1 MLLTANS
8 RREPATFF
16 DSAHEEQSDASPAGS
31 DKGLSH
37 VSLYLKAV
45 QPPEPHLNLDHIRNF
60 CIVAHI
66 DHGKSTLADRLIEAT
81 GMLQKREMKA
91 QVLDTLDLERERGIT
106 IKLNAVRM
114 TYVAKD
120 GSSYELNL
128 IDTPGH
134 VDFTYEVSRSLAACE
149 GAILVVDASQG
160 IQAQTL
166 SNLFLA
172 MDAGLEIIPVLN
184 KIDLPGAE
192 PEKRKQ
198 EVHDLLGV
206 DPDEILL
213 VSAKEGLGIP
223 ELLEQIVRKV
233 PPPQGNAKGPLRA
246 LIYDSYYDKYRGAI
260 PSVRVVDGTI
270 KVGTKITFGAS
281 ESVYEVAEVGYNQ
294 LRQVKTDRLGP
305 GEVGYVVANVRS
317 VKETRAGDTIFD
329 ATNRAPEP
337 LPGYRD
343 VRSFVFA
350 GIYPTD
356 TQNYET
362 LRDALEKLQLNDASL
377 HYEPETS
384 TALGFGFRC
393 GFLGLLHMEI
403 VQERLEREY
412 ELDLVTTVPSVEY
425 RVYRTDG
432 EMQLI
437 ENPSLMPPSTVIDY
451 VEEPYVKARIMAPS
465 DYIGPIMTLGTER
478 RGVYKNMTYLDQ
490 TRVEFD
496 WEFPLGEIILD
507 FFDRLKTISRGYA
520 SLDYEMLEYRQ
531 SDLVK
536 LDMLING
543 DPVDAFSVIIHRDKA
558 YEWGRKIADKLKELI
573 PRQLFEVAIQAAVG
587 QKIIARTTVKPL
599 RKDVLAKC
607 YGGDIS
613 RKRKLLEKQKE
624 GKKRMK
630 QVGSVE
636 IPQEAFLA
644 VLQVD

>member
-1 MLLTANS
+1 MT
-8 RREPATFF
+8 
-16 DSAHEEQSDASPAGS
+16 Q
-31 DKGLSH
+31 LS
-37 VSLYLKAV
+37 L
-45 QPPEPHLNLDHIRNF
+45 IRNF

-66 DHGKSTLADRLIEAT
+66 DHGKSTLADRLIEET

-91 QVLDTLDLERERGIT
+91 QVMDTLDLERERGIT

-114 TYVAKD
+114 SYDAKD
-120 GSSYELNL
+120 GVTYELNL

-172 MDAGLEIIPVLN
+172 MEAGLEIIPILN

-192 PEKRKQ
+192 PEKRRQ
-198 EVHDLLGV
+198 EVVDLIGCAPE
-206 DPDEILL
+206 DILL

-223 ELLEQIVRKV
+223 ELLEEVVKKV
-233 PPPQGNAKGPLRA
+233 PPPKGAVDGQLRA

-260 PSVRVVDGTI
+260 PSVRVVDGTL
-270 KVGTKITFGAS
+270 KKGMKIAFGAS
-281 ESVYEVAEVGYNQ
+281 ESVYEVLEVGYNQ
-294 LRQVKTDRLGP
+294 LRQVPAKQLTA
-305 GEVGYVVANVRS
+305 GEVGYVVAS
-317 VKETRAGDTIFD
+317 VKSVRETRAGDTIFD
-329 ATNRAPEP
+329 AENKATEA
-337 LPGYRD
+337 LPGYQA

-350 GIYPTD
+350 GIFPTD
-356 TQNYET
+356 TQQYED
-362 LRDALEKLQLNDASL
+362 LRDALERLQLNDASL
-377 HYEPETS
+377 NYLPETS

-403 VQERLEREY
+403 VKERLEREFD
-412 ELDLVTTVPSVEY
+412 LDLVTTVPSVEY
-425 RVYRTDG
+425 HVKKTDG
-432 EMQLI
+432 EDVVV
-437 ENPSLMPPSTVIDY
+437 ENPALMPPAGSIDY
-451 VEEPYVKARIMAPS
+451 IEEPYVKARIMVPTE
-465 DYIGPIMTLGTER
+465 YIGPIMTLGTDR
-478 RGVYKNMTYLDQ
+478 RGEYKGMNYIDTA
-490 TRVEFD
+490 RVEID

-507 FFDRLKTISRGYA
+507 FFDKLKSISRGYA
-520 SLDYEMLEYRQ
+520 SLDYELIGYRK
-531 SDLVK
+531 SDLQR

-543 DPVDAFSVIIHRDKA
+543 DPIDAFSVIVHVDKA
-558 YEWGRKIADKLKELI
+558 YEWGRKVADKLKDLI
-573 PRQLFEVAIQAAVG
+573 PRQLFEVAIQAALG
-587 QKIIARTTVKPL
+587 QKVIARSTVKPL
-599 RKDVLAKC
+599 RKHVLAKS

>member
-1 MLLTANS
+1 M
-8 RREPATFF
+8 
-16 DSAHEEQSDASPAGS
+16 
-31 DKGLSH
+31 K
-37 VSLYLKAV
+37 
-45 QPPEPHLNLDHIRNF
+45 LDHIRNF

-66 DHGKSTLADRLIEAT
+66 DHGKSTLADRLIEET

-114 TYVAKD
+114 TYRAQNGQD
-120 GSSYELNL
+120 YELNL

-172 MDAGLEIIPVLN
+172 MDAGLEIIPILN

-192 PEKRKQ
+192 PERRAQ
-198 EVHDLLGV
+198 EVSDLLGV
-206 DPDEILL
+206 DPDQILR
-213 VSAKEGLGIP
+213 VSAKAGIGIR
-223 ELLEQIVRKV
+223 ELLEAVVSTV
-233 PPPQGNAKGPLRA
+233 PAPVGDADAPLRA

-260 PSVRVVDGTI
+260 PSVRVVDGVL
-270 KVGTKITFGAS
+270 KKGTKITFGAS
-281 ESVYEVAEVGYNQ
+281 ESVYEVDEVGYNQ
-294 LRQVKTDRLGP
+294 LRQVETDQLGP
-305 GEVGYVVANVRS
+305 GEVGYVVASVRS
-317 VKETRAGDTIFD
+317 VSETRAGDTIFD
-329 ATNRAPEP
+329 ANNRALEA
-337 LPGYRD
+337 LPGYQE

-350 GIYPTD
+350 GMYPTD
-356 TQNYET
+356 TQQYET
-362 LRDALEKLQLNDASL
+362 LRDALEKLKLNDASL
-377 HYEPETS
+377 NYQPETS

-403 VQERLEREY
+403 VQERLTREFD
-412 ELDLVTTVPSVEY
+412 LDLVQTVPSVEY
-425 RVYRTDG
+425 RVHKTDG
-432 EMQLI
+432 TMELV
-437 ENPSLMPPSTVIDY
+437 ENPALMPNTAVIERI
-451 VEEPYVKARIMAPS
+451 EEPYVKARIMAPA

-490 TRVEFD
+490 QRVEFD

-507 FFDRLKTISRGYA
+507 FFDRLKSISRGYA
-520 SLDYEMLEYRQ
+520 SLDYEMLEYRA
-531 SDLVK
+531 SDLVR

-543 DPVDAFSVIIHRDKA
+543 DPIDAFSVICHTDKA
-558 YEWGRKIADKLKELI
+558 YDWGRKIADKLKELI
-573 PRQLFEVAIQAAVG
+573 PRQLFEVVIQAAIGTKV
-587 QKIIARTTVKPL
+587 IARQTVKAV

-630 QVGSVE
+630 QVGAVE

>member
-1 MLLTANS
+1 M
-8 RREPATFF
+8 
-16 DSAHEEQSDASPAGS
+16 Q
-31 DKGLSH
+31 
-37 VSLYLKAV
+37 
-45 QPPEPHLNLDHIRNF
+45 LDRIRNF

-81 GMLQKREMKA
+81 GMLQKREMKE

-114 TYVAKD
+114 SYTARSGVI
-120 GSSYELNL
+120 YELNL

-172 MDAGLEIIPVLN
+172 MEAGLEIIPILN

-192 PEKRKQ
+192 PEKRRD
-198 EVHDLLGV
+198 EVAGLLGI
-206 DPDEILL
+206 DGDEILL
-213 VSAKEGLGIP
+213 VSAKEGIGIV
-223 ELLEQIVRKV
+223 ELLERVIEKT
-233 PPPQGNAKGPLRA
+233 PAPSGDPAAPLRA
-246 LIYDSYYDKYRGAI
+246 LVYDSYYDRYRGAI
-260 PSVRVVDGTI
+260 PSIRVVDGTI
-270 KVGTKITFGAS
+270 KKGTRITFGANDG
-281 ESVYEVAEVGYNQ
+281 VYEVSEVGYNQ
-294 LRQVKTDRLGP
+294 LRQVPTDELTA
-305 GEVGYVVANVRS
+305 GEVGYVVASVRS
-317 VKETRAGDTIFD
+317 VKETRAGDTVFD
-329 ATNRAPEP
+329 ADRRAMQA
-337 LPGYRD
+337 LPGYQA
-343 VRSFVFA
+343 VKSFVFA
-350 GIYPTD
+350 GLYPTD
-356 TQNYET
+356 TQQYEE

-403 VQERLEREY
+403 VQERLEREFN
-412 ELDLVTTVPSVEY
+412 LSLVTTVPSVEY
-425 RVYRTDG
+425 RVHKTDG
-432 EMQLI
+432 ELVLV
-437 ENPSLMPPSTVIDY
+437 ENPALMPSGAVIDF
-451 VEEPYVKARIMAPS
+451 VEEPYVKARIMAPAE
-465 DYIGPIMTLGTER
+465 YIGAIMTLGTDR
-478 RGVYKNMTYLDQ
+478 RGEYKGMHYIDTA
-490 TRVEFD
+490 RVEFD

-507 FFDRLKTISRGYA
+507 FFDKLKSISRGYA
-520 SLDYEMLEYRQ
+520 SLDYEMLENRR
-531 SDLVK
+531 SDLVR

-543 DPVDAFSVIIHRDKA
+543 DPIDAFSVIIHTDKA
-558 YEWGRKIADKLKELI
+558 YDWGRKIADKLKELI
-573 PRQLFEVAIQAAVG
+573 PRQLFEVAIQAAIGMKV
-587 QKIIARTTVKPL
+587 IARTTVKPL

-607 YGGDIS
+607 YGGDIT

-644 VLQVD
+644 VLQVE

>member
-1 MLLTANS
+1 MPFPAPTTA
-8 RREPATFF
+8 
-16 DSAHEEQSDASPAGS
+16 
-31 DKGLSH
+31 
-37 VSLYLKAV
+37 AV
-45 QPPEPHLNLDHIRNF
+45 NLDHIRNF

-66 DHGKSTLADRLIEAT
+66 DHGKSTLADRLIEET

-114 TYVAKD
+114 TYHAKSGQD
-120 GSSYELNL
+120 YELNL

-172 MDAGLEIIPVLN
+172 MDAGLEIIPILN

-192 PEKRKQ
+192 PERRKQ
-198 EVHDLLGV
+198 EVHDLLGC

-213 VSAKEGLGIP
+213 VSAKAGIGIS
-223 ELLEQIVRKV
+223 ELLEKIVERV
-233 PPPQGNAKGPLRA
+233 PAPVGDPNAPLRA

-260 PSVRVVDGTI
+260 PSVRVVDGVL
-270 KVGTKITFGAS
+270 KKGTKITFGAS
-281 ESVYEVAEVGYNQ
+281 ESVYEVDEVGFNQ
-294 LRQVKTDRLGP
+294 LRQVQTAELGP
-305 GEVGYVVANVRS
+305 GEVGYVVASVRS
-317 VKETRAGDTIFD
+317 VSETRAGDTIFD
-329 ATNRAPEP
+329 AENHAKDP
-337 LPGYRD
+337 LPGYQE

-350 GIYPTD
+350 GMYPTD
-356 TQNYET
+356 TQQYET
-362 LRDALEKLQLNDASL
+362 LRDALEKLKLNDSSL
-377 HYEPETS
+377 NYQPETS

-403 VQERLEREY
+403 VQERLTREFD
-412 ELDLVTTVPSVEY
+412 LDLVQTVPSVEY
-425 RVYRTDG
+425 KVYRTDG
-432 EMQLI
+432 TMELV
-437 ENPSLMPPSTVIDY
+437 ENPALMPNTAVIDY
-451 VEEPYVKARIMAPS
+451 IEEPYVKARIMAPS

-478 RGVYKNMTYLDQ
+478 RGVYKNMTYLDTQ
-490 TRVEFD
+490 RVEFD

-507 FFDRLKTISRGYA
+507 FFDRLKSISRGYA
-520 SLDYEMLEYRQ
+520 SLDYEMLEYRA
-531 SDLVK
+531 SDLVR

-543 DPVDAFSVIIHRDKA
+543 DPIDAFSVICHEDKA
-558 YEWGRKIADKLKELI
+558 YDWGRKIADKLKELI
-573 PRQLFEVAIQAAVG
+573 PRQLFEVIIQAAIGTKV
-587 QKIIARTTVKPL
+587 IARTTVKAL

-613 RKRKLLEKQKE
+613 RKRKLLERQKE

-630 QVGSVE
+630 QVGAVE

>member
-1 MLLTANS
+1 
-8 RREPATFF
+8 
-16 DSAHEEQSDASPAGS
+16 
-31 DKGLSH
+31 
-37 VSLYLKAV
+37 LKL
-45 QPPEPHLNLDHIRNF
+45 EHIRNF

-114 TYVAKD
+114 TYAAKD
-120 GSSYELNL
+120 GQDYELNL

-160 IQAQTL
+160 VEAQTL

-172 MDAGLEIIPVLN
+172 MDAGLEIIPILN

-192 PEKRKQ
+192 PEKRRK
-198 EVHDLLGV
+198 EVADLLGIEEA
-206 DPDEILL
+206 EILL
-213 VSAKEGLGIP
+213 VSAKEGIGIS
-223 ELLEQIVRKV
+223 ELLEEVVRKV
-233 PPPQGNAKGPLRA
+233 PPPEGDANAPLRA

-260 PSVRVVDGTI
+260 PSVRVVDGVI
-270 KVGTKITFGAS
+270 KKGTHITFGAS
-281 ESVYEVAEVGYNQ
+281 ESVYEVDEVGYNQ
-294 LRQVKTDRLGP
+294 LRQVPSDELGP
-305 GEVGYVVANVRS
+305 GEVGYVVASVRS
-317 VKETRAGDTIFD
+317 VSETRAGDTIFD
-329 ATNRAPEP
+329 AENHATEA
-337 LPGYRD
+337 LPGYQA

-350 GIYPTD
+350 GLYPTD
-356 TQNYET
+356 TTQYET
-362 LRDALEKLQLNDASL
+362 LRDALEKLKLNDASL
-377 HYEPETS
+377 NYEPETS
-384 TALGFGFRC
+384 TALGFGFRA

-403 VQERLEREY
+403 VQERLSREFDL
-412 ELDLVTTVPSVEY
+412 ELVTTVPSVEY
-425 RVYRTDG
+425 KVYLTDG
-432 EMQLI
+432 TMKLI
-437 ENPSLMPPSTVIDY
+437 ENPSLMPPSPVVDY
-451 VEEPYVKARIMAPS
+451 VEEPFVKARIMVPAE
-465 DYIGPIMTLGTER
+465 YIGAIMTLGTDR
-478 RGVYKNMTYLDQ
+478 RGVYKNMTYLD
-490 TRVEFD
+490 TKRVELD

-507 FFDRLKTISRGYA
+507 FFDKLKTVSRGYA
-520 SLDYEMLEYRQ
+520 SLDYELLEYRR

-543 DPVDAFSVIIHRDKA
+543 DPVDAFSVIIHEDKA

-573 PRQLFEVAIQAAVG
+573 PRQLFEVAIQAAIG
-587 QKIIARTTVKPL
+587 SKIIARTSVKPL

>member
-1 MLLTANS
+1 MS
-8 RREPATFF
+8 
-16 DSAHEEQSDASPAGS
+16 
-31 DKGLSH
+31 
-37 VSLYLKAV
+37 SL
-45 QPPEPHLNLDHIRNF
+45 DRIRNF

-66 DHGKSTLADRLIEAT
+66 DHGKSTLADRLIEMT
-81 GMLQKREMKA
+81 GTLQKREMKS

-114 TYVAKD
+114 NYITRAGD
-120 GSSYELNL
+120 EFELNL

-192 PEKRKQ
+192 PERRRA
-198 EVHDLLGV
+198 EVVDLIGCLPEDV
-206 DPDEILL
+206 LS
-213 VSAKEGLGIP
+213 VSGKEGTGVP
-223 ELLEQIVRKV
+223 ELLEEIVKRV
-233 PPPQGNAKGPLRA
+233 PPPKGNPTGPLRA
-246 LIYDSYYDKYRGAI
+246 LIFDSYYDKYRGAI
-260 PSVRVVDGTI
+260 PSIRVVDGEI
-270 KVGTKITFGAS
+270 RKGMKITFGAS
-281 ESVYEVAEVGYNQ
+281 DNQYEVAEVGSLQ
-294 LRQVKTDRLGP
+294 LRQVQTDKLQA
-305 GEVGYVVANVRS
+305 GEVGYVVASVRS
-317 VKETRAGDTIFD
+317 VSETRAGDTIFD
-329 ATNRAPEP
+329 VANRAPEG
-337 LPGYRD
+337 LPGYQE
-343 VRSFVFA
+343 VKSFVFA
-350 GIYPTD
+350 GIFPTD
-356 TQNYET
+356 TQLYEQ
-362 LRDALEKLQLNDASL
+362 LRDALEKMKLNDASL
-377 HYEPETS
+377 QYAPETS

-412 ELDLVTTVPSVEY
+412 NLDLVTTVPSVEY
-425 RVYRTDG
+425 HVYKEDG
-432 EMQLI
+432 TMELI
-437 ENPSLMPPSTVIDY
+437 DNPSRMPHGSTVNR
-451 VEEPYVKARIMAPS
+451 VEEPYVKARIMAPVE
-465 DYIGPIMTLGTER
+465 YIGPIMTLGTDR
-478 RGVYKNMTYLDQ
+478 RGIYKNMSYLD
-490 TRVEFD
+490 TKRVEFD

-507 FFDRLKTISRGYA
+507 FFDKLKTVSRGYA
-520 SLDYEMLEYRQ
+520 SLDYEMLDYRP
-531 SDLVK
+531 SELVK

-543 DPVDAFSVIIHRDKA
+543 DPIDAFSVIIHRDKS
-558 YEWGRKIADKLKELI
+558 EEQGRKIAEKLKDLI
-573 PRQLFEVAIQAAVG
+573 PRQLFEVAIQAAIG
-587 QKIIARTTVKPL
+587 MKIVARTTVKAL

-630 QVGSVE
+630 QVGAVE

>member
-1 MLLTANS
+1 
-8 RREPATFF
+8 
-16 DSAHEEQSDASPAGS
+16 
-31 DKGLSH
+31 
-37 VSLYLKAV
+37 LKAV
-45 QPPEPHLNLDHIRNF
+45 SCPRPDPVTPVNLDHIRNF

-66 DHGKSTLADRLIEAT
+66 DHGKSTLADRLIEET

-114 TYVAKD
+114 TYMADNKQE
-120 GSSYELNL
+120 YELNL

-172 MDAGLEIIPVLN
+172 MDAGLEIIPILN

-192 PEKRKQ
+192 PERRRQ
-198 EVHDLLGV
+198 EVVDLLGC
-206 DPDEILL
+206 DPDDILL
-213 VSAKEGLGIP
+213 VSAKAGIGIH
-223 ELLEQIVRKV
+223 ELLEKV
-233 PPPQGNAKGPLRA
+233 VAQVPAPVGDDQAPLRA

-260 PSVRVVDGTI
+260 PSVRVVDGVLR
-270 KVGTKITFGAS
+270 KGTKITFGVS
-281 ESVYEVAEVGYNQ
+281 ESVYEVDEVGYNQ
-294 LRQVKTDRLGP
+294 LRQVQTDSLGP
-305 GEVGYVVANVRS
+305 GEVGYVVASVRS
-317 VKETRAGDTIFD
+317 VSETRAGDTIFD
-329 ATNRAPEP
+329 ANNRASEA
-337 LPGYRD
+337 LPGYQE

-350 GIYPTD
+350 GMYPTD
-356 TQNYET
+356 TQQYET
-362 LRDALEKLQLNDASL
+362 LRDALEKLKLNDASL
-377 HYEPETS
+377 NYQPETS

-403 VQERLEREY
+403 VQERLTREFN
-412 ELDLVTTVPSVEY
+412 LDLVQTVPSVEY
-425 RVYRTDG
+425 KVFKTDG
-432 EMQLI
+432 TMELV
-437 ENPSLMPPSTVIDY
+437 ENPALMPNTAVIERI
-451 VEEPYVKARIMAPS
+451 EEPYVKARIMAPS

-490 TRVEFD
+490 QRVEFD

-507 FFDRLKTISRGYA
+507 FFDRLKSISRGYA
-520 SLDYEMLEYRQ
+520 SLDYEMLEYRA
-531 SDLVK
+531 SDLVR

-543 DPVDAFSVIIHRDKA
+543 EAIDAFSVICHEDKA
-558 YEWGRKIADKLKELI
+558 YDWGRKIADKLKELI
-573 PRQLFEVAIQAAVG
+573 PRQLFEVIIQAAIGTKV
-587 QKIIARTTVKPL
+587 IARQTVKAV

>member
-1 MLLTANS
+1 
-8 RREPATFF
+8 
-16 DSAHEEQSDASPAGS
+16 
-31 DKGLSH
+31 
-37 VSLYLKAV
+37 
-45 QPPEPHLNLDHIRNF
+45 LNLDHIRNF

-81 GMLQKREMKA
+81 GMLAKREMKA
-91 QVLDTLDLERERGIT
+91 QVMDTLDLERERGIT

-120 GSSYELNL
+120 GSSFELNL

-172 MDAGLEIIPVLN
+172 LDAGLEIIPVLN

-206 DPDEILL
+206 DPDDILM
-213 VSAKEGLGIP
+213 VSAKEGIGIP
-223 ELLEQIVRKV
+223 ELLEQIIRKV
-233 PPPQGNAKGPLRA
+233 PPPKGDADGPLRA
-246 LIYDSYYDKYRGAI
+246 LIYDSYYDRYRGAI

-294 LRQVKTDRLGP
+294 LRQVKASELGP

-329 ATNRAPEP
+329 ATNHAPEA

-356 TQNYET
+356 TQQYET

-377 HYEPETS
+377 QYEPETS

-425 RVYRTDG
+425 KVYRTDG
-432 EMQLI
+432 SMELI
-437 ENPSLMPPSTVIDY
+437 ENPSKMPPAVVIDY
-451 VEEPYVKARIMAPS
+451 VEEPYVKARIMAPA

-478 RGVYKNMTYLDQ
+478 RGVYKNMTYLD
-490 TRVEFD
+490 TARVEFD

-543 DPVDAFSVIIHRDKA
+543 EPVDAFSVIIHKDKA

-573 PRQLFEVAIQAAVG
+573 PRQLFEVIIQAAIG
-587 QKIIARTTVKPL
+587 QKIIARTTVKAL

>member
-1 MLLTANS
+1 
-8 RREPATFF
+8 
-16 DSAHEEQSDASPAGS
+16 
-31 DKGLSH
+31 
-37 VSLYLKAV
+37 
-45 QPPEPHLNLDHIRNF
+45 
-60 CIVAHI
+60 
-66 DHGKSTLADRLIEAT
+66 
-81 GMLQKREMKA
+81 MLQKREMKA

-114 TYVAKD
+114 TYEARN
-120 GSSYELNL
+120 GQPYELNL

-172 MDAGLEIIPVLN
+172 MDAGLEIIPILN

-192 PEKRKQ
+192 PEKRRQ
-198 EVHDLLGV
+198 EVMDLLGV
-206 DPDEILL
+206 GEDDILL
-213 VSAKEGLGIP
+213 VSAKEGLGVP
-223 ELLEQIVRKV
+223 ELLERIIERV
-233 PPPQGNAKGPLRA
+233 PAPKGDIDGPLRA
-246 LIYDSYYDKYRGAI
+246 LIYDSYYDRYRGAI
-260 PSVRVVDGTI
+260 PSVRVVDGVL
-270 KVGTKITFGAS
+270 KPGMKITFGAGGDQ
-281 ESVYEVAEVGYNQ
+281 YEVAEVGYNQ
-294 LRQVKTDRLGP
+294 LRQVKTDQLGP

-329 ATNRAPEP
+329 AERLTVPP
-337 LPGYRD
+337 LPGYQA

-356 TQNYET
+356 TTQYEL

-377 HYEPETS
+377 QYEPETS

-425 RVYRTDG
+425 KVYRTDG
-432 EMQLI
+432 TMALI
-437 ENPSLMPPSTVIDY
+437 ENPSLMPPSAVIDY
-451 VEEPYVKARIMAPS
+451 VEEPYVKARIMVPAE
-465 DYIGPIMTLGTER
+465 YIGAIMTLGTDR
-478 RGVYKNMTYLDQ
+478 RGVYQNMTYLD
-490 TRVEFD
+490 TARVEFD

-507 FFDRLKTISRGYA
+507 FFDRLKTVSRGYA
-520 SLDYEMLEYRQ
+520 SLDYEMLEYRR
-531 SDLVK
+531 SELVK

-543 DPVDAFSVIIHRDKA
+543 DPIDAFSVIIHTDKA
-558 YEWGRKIADKLKELI
+558 YDWGRKIADKLRELI
-573 PRQLFEVAIQAAVG
+573 PRQLFEVAIQAAIG
-587 QKIIARTTVKPL
+587 QKVIARTTVKPL